1 MKGKAIIACL
11 AAILIVGGV
20 VGGLYHMEN
29 YDKLYYTKVDNAQVS
44 ELPPN
49 KDMKYQYRLDSY
61 D

>member
-29 YDKLYYTKVDNAQVS
+29 YDVFIIQRLIMHRVS
-44 ELPPN
+44 GTASE
-49 KDMKYQYRLDSY
+49 
-61 D
+61 

>member
-44 ELPPN
+44 T
-49 KDMKYQYRLDSY
+49 DWTATMKKAKRKI
-61 D
+61 